1 MNTRQLRGLGVPD
14 RCISVAIQG
23 IQAIAKARSPRLSEV
38 KILIKQVIADPE
50 SFLADESLGELAR
63 SLIEERVADAESE
76 SRRADW
82 EELRRTQAEKDS
94 GGNAQTST
102 SNPSAAPYSSW
113 GADID
118 PAAHQQMSQSCSLPV
133 AWRGALMPDA
143 HVGYGLPIGGVLA
156 CENAVVPYA
165 VGVDIACRM
174 KLSVFGLPPELLSQ
188 RHPLFAEALTRG
200 TRFGA
205 GKFFEHPHDHP
216 VMDQDWN
223 VTRVTREHKDRARVQ
238 LGTSGSGNHFV
249 EFGEL
254 HLPEAIPEW
263 KLPAGHY
270 VALMSHSGSRGAGAA
285 VCNLYSSIARAK
297 LSPREQHFGQLAW
310 LDLNSE
316 EGQEYWAAMNL
327 MGDYAAANHDVIH
340 RVVAKLIGE
349 KPIAGVENHHNF
361 AWKEQHDGRE
371 LVVHR
376 KGATPAGE
384 GVLGVIPG
392 SMADPAFIVRGLGN
406 QASLRSASHGAGRK
420 MSRTQAKSQ
429 YAWSTVRRELA
440 ERGVT
445 VLAAGADEVPYAYKN
460 IQEVMTQQRD
470 LVEPLARFD
479 PKIVMM
485 CDDGSKADD

>member
-1 MNTRQLRGLGVPD
+1 
-14 RCISVAIQG
+14 
-23 IQAIAKARSPRLSEV
+23 
-38 KILIKQVIADPE
+38 
-50 SFLADESLGELAR
+50 
-63 SLIEERVADAESE
+63 
-76 SRRADW
+76 
-82 EELRRTQAEKDS
+82 
-94 GGNAQTST
+94 
-102 SNPSAAPYSSW
+102 
-113 GADID
+113 
-118 PAAHQQMSQSCSLPV
+118 
-133 AWRGALMPDA
+133 
-143 HVGYGLPIGGVLA
+143 
-156 CENAVVPYA
+156 
-165 VGVDIACRM
+165 
-174 KLSVFGLPPELLSQ
+174 
-188 RHPLFAEALTRG
+188 
-200 TRFGA
+200 
-205 GKFFEHPHDHP
+205 
-216 VMDQDWN
+216 
-223 VTRVTREHKDRARVQ
+223 
-238 LGTSGSGNHFV
+238 
-249 EFGEL
+249 
-254 HLPEAIPEW
+254 
-263 KLPAGHY
+263 
-270 VALMSHSGSRGAGAA
+270 
-285 VCNLYSSIARAK
+285 
-297 LSPREQHFGQLAW
+297 
-310 LDLNSE
+310 
-316 EGQEYWAAMNL
+316 